1 MEIWDSGLNLD
12 FETVDSKAGD
22 VQCVL
27 VSLHAKSLTL
37 KVEVPPTMRGWR
49 VGNLSRN
56 HDGGLG

>member
-1 MEIWDSGLNLD
+1 M
-12 FETVDSKAGD
+12 
-22 VQCVL
+22 L

-56 HDGGLG
+56 HDGGLGW